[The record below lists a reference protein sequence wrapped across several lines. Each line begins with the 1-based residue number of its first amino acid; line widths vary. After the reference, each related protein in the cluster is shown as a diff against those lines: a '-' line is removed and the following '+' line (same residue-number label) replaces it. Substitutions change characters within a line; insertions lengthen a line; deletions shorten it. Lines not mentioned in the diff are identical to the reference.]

1 MSNTHCIDSNVP
13 PYKVFQTILQETWVL
28 TLLHILFY
36 DIGILTAWNN
46 SIVMTFKILCST
58 LPIHFLWFTFAMMIY
73 KSHKNHKS
81 HKSRKGHQAPKRQSK
96 LQNEKYLHQT
106 FSHSSLVLYPQPH
119 SVPDLKFQ
127 SLILDPAI
135 LCQSAFQ
142 NLCCGP
148 FSWTLCLVLEW
159 SNN

>member
-1 MSNTHCIDSNVP
+1 MSHPVQSFSEN
-13 PYKVFQTILQETWVL
+13 LQETWVL
-28 TLLHILFY
+28 TLLNIFCY

-46 SIVMTFKILCST
+46 NIVMTFKMLCST

-106 FSHSSLVLYPQPH
+106 FSHSSLVLYHHPD
-119 SVPDLKFQ
+119 SVPDLNFQ
-127 SLILDPAI
+127 SLILDPDI
-135 LCQSAFQ
+135 LCQSSFQ
-142 NLCCGP
+142 NLCYGEYFRSLGSPRAP
-148 FSWTLCLVLEW
+148 FHMGIT
-159 SNN
+159 